1 MALLAP
7 VLGQAPPRDELL
19 ATGGAGVARLLGQV
33 LHLHVLDQ
41 VALVAHGLL
50 ADEADVLAGG
60 QQVALERNEGV
71 RLSRG
76 CEEPS

>member
-41 VALVAHGLL
+41 VALVP
-50 ADEADVLAGG
+50 D
-60 QQVALERNEGV
+60 
-71 RLSRG
+71 
-76 CEEPS
+76 

>member
-7 VLGQAPPRDELL
+7 VLGQASPRDELL

-41 VALVAHGLL
+41 VALVP
-50 ADEADVLAGG
+50 D
-60 QQVALERNEGV
+60 
-71 RLSRG
+71 
-76 CEEPS
+76 

>member
-1 MALLAP
+1 MRSSEVGSFKGPQPCFDWLDPDRPAMALLAP

-41 VALVAHGLL
+41 VALVP
-50 ADEADVLAGG
+50 D
-60 QQVALERNEGV
+60 
-71 RLSRG
+71 
-76 CEEPS
+76 